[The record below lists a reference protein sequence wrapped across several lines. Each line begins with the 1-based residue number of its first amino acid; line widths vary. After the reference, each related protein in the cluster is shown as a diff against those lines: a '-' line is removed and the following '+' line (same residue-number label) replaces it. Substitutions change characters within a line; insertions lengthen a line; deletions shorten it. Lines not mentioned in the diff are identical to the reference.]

1 MPTTPIAG
9 RLASL
14 DWQAIAHAL
23 DENGHATTPP
33 LLTPAE
39 CRALVRIFR
48 DDSRF
53 RSRVDMARYRFGVG
67 EYKYFAEP
75 LPPIVSALRTQ
86 LYRRLAPIANRW
98 ADALG
103 ADERFPPD
111 LSGYL
116 ARCAA
121 GGQAR
126 PTPLLLHYDAG
137 GYNCLHQDVYGSLMF
152 PLQFTCVLSRVGEDY
167 TGGEILLVEQR
178 PRAQSRGQAVVLTQ
192 GAAVIFPSRH
202 RPVTGGR
209 GHYRVT
215 VRHGVS
221 RIQSGERMSLGII
234 FHNAE

>member
-1 MPTTPIAG
+1 MPTSPIAA
-9 RLASL
+9 RLARL
-14 DWQAIAHAL
+14 DWQAIEHAL
-23 DENGHATTPP
+23 DEHGHATTPP
-33 LLTPAE
+33 LLTPTE
-39 CRALVRIFR
+39 CNALVRTFR

-53 RSRVDMARYRFGVG
+53 RSKVDMARYRFGVG
-67 EYKYFAEP
+67 EYKYFADP
-75 LPPIVSALRTQ
+75 LPPVVSALRTH

-98 ADALG
+98 VEALG
-103 ADERFPPD
+103 ADEHFPPD

-126 PTPLLLHYDAG
+126 PTPLLLHYGAG

-152 PLQFTCVLSRVGEDY
+152 PLQFTCVLSRVGKDY

-178 PRAQSRGQAVVLTQ
+178 PRAQSRGQAVVLAQ

-202 RPVTGGR
+202 RPVAGGR
-209 GHYRVT
+209 GHYRAT

-221 RIQSGERMSLGII
+221 RIRSGERMSLGII